1 MSESA
6 QDRYQRWQ
14 SEIDRA
20 ISEMLE
26 QAQAQG
32 LPGEG
37 RPLRL
42 DDNEFTPNDQ
52 RMAFKLLKDNEIVP
66 EWIMRGKDLE
76 AFNARIKV
84 KLLKAAKAYRMQ
96 LSLAQ
101 KAAEKHN
108 AEKRWQSAQQKLQAD
123 VERYNDQVLSY
134 NLVVPAGISHRKLM
148 RLHVLVEAVLA
159 QLDE

>member
-6 QDRYQRWQ
+6 HDRYQRWQ

-42 DDNEFTPNDQ
+42 DDSEYTPNDQ
-52 RMAFKLLKDNEIVP
+52 RMAFKLLKDNDIVP
-66 EWIMRGKDLE
+66 EWVMRGKDLE
-76 AFNARIKV
+76 AANARIKA

-101 KAAEKHN
+101 KAAEQHN
-108 AEKRWQSAQQKLQAD
+108 AEKRWQAVQRQLEVE

-134 NLVVPAGISHRKLM
+134 NLIVPAGITHRKLM
-148 RLHVLVEAVLA
+148 RLHVLVQRVLA